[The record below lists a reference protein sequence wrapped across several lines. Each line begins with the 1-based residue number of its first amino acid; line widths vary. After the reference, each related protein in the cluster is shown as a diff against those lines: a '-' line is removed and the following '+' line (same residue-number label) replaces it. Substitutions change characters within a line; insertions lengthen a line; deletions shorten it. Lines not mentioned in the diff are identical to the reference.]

1 MRAVIDNIKAWFTK
15 DTASEGESAKLLI
28 VLRILFTSMSLY
40 GIAGSIY
47 CVCTRNIE
55 AMICYMGT
63 FAIYAL
69 MFYSSYYIK
78 TFTLVIVS
86 NVVSVACTITGYF
99 LLGSTVAV
107 QSFFITIVVVCYFS
121 GYGHYIIKGFFAL
134 FVCAVYYFLETRY
147 GNIVAFLPFSIS
159 ERIYIR
165 LMNILT
171 SFWGVA
177 TVCYIYS
184 RDSQHLEGKLIE
196 YNKILRQQASTDTLT
211 GLSNRRSANEFIEKL
226 IKRNDE
232 KGFCV
237 CMCDIDFFKKVND
250 SYGHDVGDKVLAG
263 VAQAL
268 VENTSDDCLVSRW
281 GGEEFLIIFPNMN
294 GDEAKLMLDKIRARI
309 NMIEFDT
316 GSKTFN
322 ITITYGLA
330 EYGYDGSTENV
341 VKEADDKLY
350 IGKENGRDQI
360 VF

>member
-121 GYGHYIIKGFFAL
+121 GYGHYIIKGIFAL
-134 FVCAVYYFLETRY
+134 FVCAV
-147 GNIVAFLPFSIS
+147 
-159 ERIYIR
+159 
-165 LMNILT
+165 
-171 SFWGVA
+171 
-177 TVCYIYS
+177 
-184 RDSQHLEGKLIE
+184 
-196 YNKILRQQASTDTLT
+196 
-211 GLSNRRSANEFIEKL
+211 
-226 IKRNDE
+226 
-232 KGFCV
+232 
-237 CMCDIDFFKKVND
+237 
-250 SYGHDVGDKVLAG
+250 
-263 VAQAL
+263 
-268 VENTSDDCLVSRW
+268 
-281 GGEEFLIIFPNMN
+281 
-294 GDEAKLMLDKIRARI
+294 
-309 NMIEFDT
+309 
-316 GSKTFN
+316 
-322 ITITYGLA
+322 
-330 EYGYDGSTENV
+330 
-341 VKEADDKLY
+341 
-350 IGKENGRDQI
+350 
-360 VF
+360 

>member
-1 MRAVIDNIKAWFTK
+1 
-15 DTASEGESAKLLI
+15 
-28 VLRILFTSMSLY
+28 
-40 GIAGSIY
+40 
-47 CVCTRNIE
+47 
-55 AMICYMGT
+55 
-63 FAIYAL
+63 
-69 MFYSSYYIK
+69 
-78 TFTLVIVS
+78 
-86 NVVSVACTITGYF
+86 
-99 LLGSTVAV
+99 
-107 QSFFITIVVVCYFS
+107 
-121 GYGHYIIKGFFAL
+121 
-134 FVCAVYYFLETRY
+134 
-147 GNIVAFLPFSIS
+147 
-159 ERIYIR
+159 
-165 LMNILT
+165 MNILT
-171 SFWGVA
+171 SFWCVA

-322 ITITYGLA
+322 IPITYGLA